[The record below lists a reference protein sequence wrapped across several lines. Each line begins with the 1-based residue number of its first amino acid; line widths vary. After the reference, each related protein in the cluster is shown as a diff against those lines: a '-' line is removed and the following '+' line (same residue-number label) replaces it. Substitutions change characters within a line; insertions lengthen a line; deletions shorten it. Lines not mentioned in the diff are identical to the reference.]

1 MLAWL
6 SGWQIDERLKP
17 MSDQVSQTKPSVT
30 HFKYVCRVCLEE
42 TLQPVVQEAPETTP
56 IPICCG
62 RQRDM
67 AYKGIVC
74 TSQD

>member
-1 MLAWL
+1 M
-6 SGWQIDERLKP
+6 
-17 MSDQVSQTKPSVT
+17 SQTKPSVT